1 MKLALNLPGK
11 GKKSPAGANSGGK
24 KKKQQPAKSGASN
37 SRSSLET
44 IWLVMFVG
52 VVSSFFGL
60 ALYAYIEL
68 SSQVSKTYTQL
79 SGTVTTSYASQV
91 AESMRGYTESMELL
105 VKDPELAQLLISGDS
120 EIIIGREKAL
130 SYVFPS
136 ALRVKLLPAGV
147 REPDNT
153 MTPALSYACLDLL
166 QQSEKNGRAG
176 AEVHQHGT
184 PQQHIDLVQR
194 IVDQDGQL
202 SGNLL
207 VTLDLQVLKQSMGRL
222 KIQNAY
228 LELQQLVSG
237 NAITLAAGGE
247 QGLKQG
253 EGKNVGVPGSSWQI
267 VYWSVGSGGMGLDDV
282 TVFAGVF
289 IGILVALGMLLFVM
303 YRRLAGVL
311 RQDQVSVIQLVNDM
325 TEGKPV
331 NQYTAQLTNV
341 RGMME
346 QLQLMAR
353 DFVVKGTQAVPKA
366 RSASSSRSKPSKP
379 IQAAVQSEGADQ
391 TAQLAAGDVSADSDD
406 STGLVFSAD
415 SLEVDDLS
423 NDPVDTN
430 AVNDSMA
437 GIFRAYDIRG
447 IVGKTL
453 TTEIV
458 RDIGRAIGS
467 EAHARGLK
475 KVVVARDGRLSGPDL
490 SAALIAG
497 LQAAGREVID
507 IGCVPTP
514 VLYFSTHYV
523 GDGSGVMLTGSHNPP
538 DYNGLKIMLGGDTL
552 HGDGIKAL
560 HTRIVSDDLVSGE
573 GSVQTM
579 DVMPSYMER
588 IVSDVRLE
596 RQMKIVV
603 DCGNGVAGVIA
614 PQLYRSLGCEV
625 IELFCD
631 VDGNF
636 PNHHPDPSKPENL
649 IELTRAVTEHNA
661 DIGLAFD
668 GDGDRLGVIDSEG
681 KIIWPDRQLM
691 LMAMDVLTRQPGAQ
705 IIYDVKCSRNL
716 GQVIAEHGGD
726 PLMWKTGHS
735 FIKAKMQET
744 GAQLAGEMSG
754 HIFFKERWFGFDDA
768 LYTGSR
774 LLEILASDEQPSNK
788 IFSAL
793 PDSVTT
799 PELNVSVSEGENF
812 RIMEEMASTAKF
824 EGAKMITIDGVRAE
838 FDDGWGLVRAS
849 NTTPSLVMRF
859 EADTAEV
866 LQRIQNSFREQ
877 LLKIKPDMDIPF

>member
-1 MKLALNLPGK
+1 
-11 GKKSPAGANSGGK
+11 
-24 KKKQQPAKSGASN
+24 
-37 SRSSLET
+37 
-44 IWLVMFVG
+44 MFVG

-68 SSQVSKTYTQL
+68 SSQISKTYTQL
-79 SGTVTTSYASQV
+79 SGTVTTSYASQI
-91 AESMRGYTESMELL
+91 AELMHGYAESMELL
-105 VKDPELAQLLISGDS
+105 VKDPELAQLLTSGDPDTITS
-120 EIIIGREKAL
+120 KEETL
-130 SYVFPS
+130 NYVFPS
-136 ALRVKLLPAGV
+136 ALRVKLLPAGI

-166 QQSEKNGRAG
+166 QQSEKDGRAG
-176 AEVHQHGT
+176 VEVHQHGT

-194 IVDQDGQL
+194 IVDQNDQL
-202 SGNLL
+202 IGNLL
-207 VTLDLQVLKQSMGRL
+207 VTLDLQVLRQSMGRL
-222 KIQNAY
+222 KIKNAY

-237 NAITLAAGGE
+237 NAITLATGGE
-247 QGLKQG
+247 QSLKQG
-253 EGKNVGVPGSSWQI
+253 EGKKVKVPGSSWQI
-267 VYWSVGSGGMGLDDV
+267 VYWSAGSGGVGFDDV
-282 TVFAGVF
+282 MIPAGVF
-289 IGILVALGMLLFVM
+289 TGILVALGMLLFVM
-303 YRRLAGVL
+303 YRRLAGAL
-311 RQDQVSVIQLVNDM
+311 RQDQVSVIKLVGDM
-325 TEGKPV
+325 TEGKSVDQYSTQLV
-331 NQYTAQLTNV
+331 NS

-346 QLQLMAR
+346 QLQQMAR
-353 DFVVKGTQAVPKA
+353 DSIFKGAQA
-366 RSASSSRSKPSKP
+366 ASRTRFASGPQSKRSKKSKP
-379 IQAAVQSEGADQ
+379 AQVAVQTEETDQAAQS
-391 TAQLAAGDVSADSDD
+391 AAGDAASGSVDITDLIF
-406 STGLVFSAD
+406 TAD
-415 SLEVDDLS
+415 SLEVEELS
-423 NDPVDTN
+423 NDPV
-430 AVNDSMA
+430 ADSTA

-458 RDIGRAIGS
+458 HDIGRAIGS

-514 VLYFSTHYV
+514 VLYFSTHHV
-523 GDGSGVMLTGSHNPP
+523 GEGSGVMLTGSHNPP

-560 HTRIVSDDLVSGE
+560 HARIVSDDLVSGE

-579 DVMPSYMER
+579 DVMSTYMER
-588 IVSDVRLE
+588 IVGDVQLKRP
-596 RQMKIVV
+596 MKIVV

-799 PELNVSVSEGENF
+799 PELNISVSEGENF
-812 RIMEEMASTAKF
+812 QIMEAMASSAKF
-824 EGAKMITIDGVRAE
+824 DGAKIITIDGVRAE
-838 FDDGWGLVRAS
+838 FEDGWGLVRAS

-866 LQRIQNSFREQ
+866 LQRIQHSFREQ

>member
-1 MKLALNLPGK
+1 M
-11 GKKSPAGANSGGK
+11 
-24 KKKQQPAKSGASN
+24 
-37 SRSSLET
+37 
-44 IWLVMFVG
+44 
-52 VVSSFFGL
+52 
-60 ALYAYIEL
+60 
-68 SSQVSKTYTQL
+68 
-79 SGTVTTSYASQV
+79 
-91 AESMRGYTESMELL
+91 
-105 VKDPELAQLLISGDS
+105 
-120 EIIIGREKAL
+120 
-130 SYVFPS
+130 
-136 ALRVKLLPAGV
+136 
-147 REPDNT
+147 
-153 MTPALSYACLDLL
+153 
-166 QQSEKNGRAG
+166 
-176 AEVHQHGT
+176 
-184 PQQHIDLVQR
+184 
-194 IVDQDGQL
+194 
-202 SGNLL
+202 
-207 VTLDLQVLKQSMGRL
+207 
-222 KIQNAY
+222 
-228 LELQQLVSG
+228 
-237 NAITLAAGGE
+237 
-247 QGLKQG
+247 
-253 EGKNVGVPGSSWQI
+253 
-267 VYWSVGSGGMGLDDV
+267 
-282 TVFAGVF
+282 
-289 IGILVALGMLLFVM
+289 
-303 YRRLAGVL
+303 
-311 RQDQVSVIQLVNDM
+311 
-325 TEGKPV
+325 
-331 NQYTAQLTNV
+331 
-341 RGMME
+341 
-346 QLQLMAR
+346 
-353 DFVVKGTQAVPKA
+353 
-366 RSASSSRSKPSKP
+366 
-379 IQAAVQSEGADQ
+379 
-391 TAQLAAGDVSADSDD
+391 
-406 STGLVFSAD
+406 
-415 SLEVDDLS
+415 
-423 NDPVDTN
+423 
-430 AVNDSMA
+430 
-437 GIFRAYDIRG
+437 
-447 IVGKTL
+447 
-453 TTEIV
+453 
-458 RDIGRAIGS
+458 
-467 EAHARGLK
+467 
-475 KVVVARDGRLSGPDL
+475 VARDGRLSGPDL

-514 VLYFSTHYV
+514 VLYFSTHHV
-523 GDGSGVMLTGSHNPP
+523 GEGSGVMLTGSHNPP

-579 DVMPSYMER
+579 DVMSTYMER
-588 IVSDVRLE
+588 IVGDVQLKRP
-596 RQMKIVV
+596 MKIVV

-774 LLEILASDEQPSNK
+774 LLEILASDEQSSNK

-799 PELNVSVSEGENF
+799 PELNISVSEGENF
-812 RIMEEMASTAKF
+812 QIMEAMASSAKF
-824 EGAKMITIDGVRAE
+824 DGAKIITIDGVRAE
-838 FDDGWGLVRAS
+838 FEDGWGLVRAS

-859 EADTAEV
+859 EADTEEV